1 MGDRGKRLSSCPKSE
16 MTVGNSALRIRIV
29 FGINVGEKR
38 PDFGG
43 KRDGREL
50 MDMYTY
56 WVLTIVLSTLSQ
68 A

>member
-1 MGDRGKRLSSCPKSE
+1 MGDRGKRLSGCPKSE
-16 MTVGNSALRIRIV
+16 MKIV
-29 FGINVGEKR
+29 EFSFTNPYSIWDWCAKKR

-68 A
+68 T